1 MSPLTRLYSWTRSR
15 ADRNSSGEYLA
26 NFAQRAVDSVPPRA
40 LVLDAGSSPGTP
52 YYFCFGKHRH
62 ESADIQAHAAVRFLS
77 IDPLWTDSTVSRGG
91 FWCVKNLVELEGH
104 YGTFLRDECRDA

>member
-26 NFAQRAVDSVPPRA
+26 DFAQRAVDSVPPRA

-52 YYFCFGKHRH
+52 HYFCFGKHRTR
-62 ESADIQAHAAVRFLS
+62 I
-77 IDPLWTDSTVSRGG
+77 GG
-91 FWCVKNLVELEGH
+91 
-104 YGTFLRDECRDA
+104 YSGTCGRTISFDRPVVDRLDCFKRAGFGV